1 MCEHVCESVT
11 EGVINHDLNVDRA
24 AYETTVS
31 RCHLRQLLP
40 YTSQATSTFH
50 MRSNQQGKVQ
60 MD

>member
-1 MCEHVCESVT
+1 M
-11 EGVINHDLNVDRA
+11 IDLNVDRA